1 MEPGALGGVLER
13 SWRGIGWILGALA
26 VFLGCLKDSRG
37 GPKLSFEGAG
47 SDVKGKLCLSK
58 KTIANKIPGI
68 IAAINKSPMDCSVSI
83 PYKIRSKLGGIN
95 IPRTE
100 DPATTPTEN
109 LGE

>member
-1 MEPGALGGVLER
+1 MPN
-13 SWRGIGWILGALA
+13 
-26 VFLGCLKDSRG
+26 
-37 GPKLSFEGAG
+37 P
-47 SDVKGKLCLSK
+47 